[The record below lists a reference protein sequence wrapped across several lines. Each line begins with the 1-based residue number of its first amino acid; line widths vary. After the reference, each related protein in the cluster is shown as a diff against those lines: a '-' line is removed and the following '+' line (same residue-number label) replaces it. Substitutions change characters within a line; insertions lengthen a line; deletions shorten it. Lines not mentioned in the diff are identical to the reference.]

1 MKEMRARDKPLA
13 PRVDFTV
20 QGGPYFGIV
29 AGAQKTWPQ
38 DSAKKNCFHCR
49 LVL

>member
-1 MKEMRARDKPLA
+1 MEEMRARDKPLA
-13 PRVDFTV
+13 PRVDFAV
-20 QGGPYFGIV
+20 QDCLYFGIV
-29 AGAQKTWPQ
+29 AAAQKTWRR